1 MRSEVFIWLIT
12 IFVTRAAVQL
22 PVFRL
27 VQFEQ
32 DNTPY
37 GSQVASLNFLG
48 AHYENTAEVPR
59 KIALISA
66 LELSVDTL
74 QNLLKLK
81 PSGILI
87 ILPDS
92 ATVLSS
98 DFLAKWKELE
108 IYLASNS
115 FPFPIYFTQ
124 DSSEVQQV
132 YAELRYKTSSGT
144 DDDQLNLM
152 VTTEEKAVLRKL
164 QLENMYGFIYE
175 YSEDLPVVALVTHY
189 DAYSITPDLTSASQ
203 STLSGLIAT
212 LQISK
217 AFNELF
223 EKSAPGY
230 NLLVLFTSAGPFNFQ
245 GARDW
250 LSAEDGN
257 IQQIISKIS
266 FALCI
271 DNLGGGSD
279 LFMHISRFHKEGE
292 DEVIKFYSAFNTTAS
307 ETSKHLSYIKK
318 KVNMGDP
325 YVPWQ
330 HENFA
335 RRRVVS
341 ATLSTRSTPFEKIV
355 EYGSLFDTPQQLDTQ
370 VLRTNIQFL
379 YEALARFIYGES
391 KLALNT
397 EVVSEED
404 IKNWVERIG
413 NYTYF
418 TSKVKTGS
426 SLNNLLFS
434 SLESY
439 SGLTAQR
446 KSFTLEDFTLY
457 NSKPETLT
465 IQRVKP
471 AILEFYIFLAVLAYI
486 TALWGLFKVIG
497 GVRFGGKPKQ
507 K

>member
-1 MRSEVFIWLIT
+1 
-12 IFVTRAAVQL
+12 
-22 PVFRL
+22 
-27 VQFEQ
+27 
-32 DNTPY
+32 
-37 GSQVASLNFLG
+37 
-48 AHYENTAEVPR
+48 
-59 KIALISA
+59 
-66 LELSVDTL
+66 
-74 QNLLKLK
+74 
-81 PSGILI
+81 
-87 ILPDS
+87 
-92 ATVLSS
+92 
-98 DFLAKWKELE
+98 
-108 IYLASNS
+108 
-115 FPFPIYFTQ
+115 
-124 DSSEVQQV
+124 
-132 YAELRYKTSSGT
+132 
-144 DDDQLNLM
+144 
-152 VTTEEKAVLRKL
+152 
-164 QLENMYGFIYE
+164 
-175 YSEDLPVVALVTHY
+175 
-189 DAYSITPDLTSASQ
+189 
-203 STLSGLIAT
+203 
-212 LQISK
+212 
-217 AFNELF
+217 
-223 EKSAPGY
+223 
-230 NLLVLFTSAGPFNFQ
+230 
-245 GARDW
+245 
-250 LSAEDGN
+250 
-257 IQQIISKIS
+257 
-266 FALCI
+266 
-271 DNLGGGSD
+271 
-279 LFMHISRFHKEGE
+279 MHISRFHKEGE

-391 KLALNT
+391 KLALNA

-426 SLNNLLFS
+426 ALNNLLFS